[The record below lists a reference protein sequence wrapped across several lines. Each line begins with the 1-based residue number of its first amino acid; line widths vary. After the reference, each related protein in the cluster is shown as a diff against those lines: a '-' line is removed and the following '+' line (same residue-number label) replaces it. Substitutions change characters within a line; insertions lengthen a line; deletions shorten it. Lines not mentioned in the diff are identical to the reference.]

1 MAKVIECAKVDP
13 SSGCKHVI
21 RGNSEEEALKNA
33 MEHAKSH
40 GIREAT
46 PELKAKAKAAIRDDK

>member
-1 MAKVIECAKVDP
+1 MGKVIECVKVDP

-21 RGNSEEEALKNA
+21 RGSTEEEVLTHA

-46 PELKAKAKAAIRDDK
+46 PELKAKVKAAIKEEQ